1 MTSQPQSGTLIYFGP
16 FSFDRAL
23 GKLSKHGTQI
33 RLRGMPLKI
42 LQHLVERPGEAV
54 SRGELQSLLWNGAAF
69 GDFEQGLNSAVNIVR
84 RTLSDSADQ
93 PHYIE
98 TVPGNGYRRTQRAQT
113 AARDAGLPKNVS
125 PATQAGGEFSKNI
138 PDGTAPFAR
147 KGLTELQPPPTSI
160 QEKEKGVGACG
171 SNPQT
176 GQLYR
181 FNPQTG
187 QPCDGLPQERVV
199 VRQAP
204 AHVQA
209 SPPPITLHE
218 PTAEEKRLAAAY
230 AREQEARLA
239 PTSIRASSS
248 TSDLASSIPAG
259 RSGPDDLAQV
269 AALTKAV
276 GGRTAQAS
284 AIDGDSRSPQ
294 AESEYEG
301 QNMQTRKEAFL
312 NAARTRQRDDYLTA
326 ARTAPL
332 SVFEIKAGWEI
343 PAVLEQNLNSDLP
356 GELKA
361 LVMAS
366 VYDTAS
372 GRYLLIPQ
380 GSRLVGKYDSRI
392 AYGQDGVQV
401 AWNRIIF
408 PDASSIDLSGMV
420 GLDSHG
426 NGGLRDKVDRHYAR
440 IIGFRR

>member
-1 MTSQPQSGTLIYFGP
+1 
-16 FSFDRAL
+16 
-23 GKLSKHGTQI
+23 
-33 RLRGMPLKI
+33 
-42 LQHLVERPGEAV
+42 
-54 SRGELQSLLWNGAAF
+54 
-69 GDFEQGLNSAVNIVR
+69 
-84 RTLSDSADQ
+84 
-93 PHYIE
+93 
-98 TVPGNGYRRTQRAQT
+98 
-113 AARDAGLPKNVS
+113 
-125 PATQAGGEFSKNI
+125 
-138 PDGTAPFAR
+138 
-147 KGLTELQPPPTSI
+147 
-160 QEKEKGVGACG
+160 
-171 SNPQT
+171 
-176 GQLYR
+176 
-181 FNPQTG
+181 
-187 QPCDGLPQERVV
+187 
-199 VRQAP
+199 
-204 AHVQA
+204 
-209 SPPPITLHE
+209 
-218 PTAEEKRLAAAY
+218 
-230 AREQEARLA
+230 
-239 PTSIRASSS
+239 
-248 TSDLASSIPAG
+248 
-259 RSGPDDLAQV
+259 
-269 AALTKAV
+269 LTKAV